1 MTSRVL
7 PRVSRA
13 MDCWMRSSFSGSVK
27 AVASSSTTMGASFRM
42 ARASAMRW
50 HSPPARYT
58 PRAPTTVSSPCGS
71 FATMSSHCA
80 ACAAASTSSRVASGR
95 AARMLSS
102 RLCLNSLSF
111 WNTKATRS
119 MSSACGMD
127 RTSTPPP
134 STRPALA
141 SQKRGTSEAAVV
153 LPPPEG
159 PTSATVAPEGTCST
173 TSSSAGASAPG

>member
-1 MTSRVL
+1 
-7 PRVSRA
+7 
-13 MDCWMRSSFSGSVK
+13 
-27 AVASSSTTMGASFRM
+27 
-42 ARASAMRW
+42 
-50 HSPPARYT
+50 
-58 PRAPTTVSSPCGS
+58 
-71 FATMSSHCA
+71 
-80 ACAAASTSSRVASGR
+80 
-95 AARMLSS
+95 MLSS

-127 RTSTPPP
+127 RTSTPPT

-159 PTSATVAPEGTCST
+159 PHERHR
-173 TSSSAGASAPG
+173 GARGHVQHDVLERGRVGARIRRT